1 LPVPILLQRLR
12 EKVESFL
19 PPGALL
25 VAKAAEESEKRQLK
39 IFARIATDRDDDAD
53 GGPEDGVDYVP

>member
-1 LPVPILLQRLR
+1 LR

-25 VAKAAEESEKRQLK
+25 VAKAAEESERRQLK
-39 IFARIATDRDDDAD
+39 IFARIATDRDDDDDD
-53 GGPEDGVDYVP
+53 GGPDDGVDYVP